1 MFPYWDKINY
11 FYRVAE
17 ASLQI
22 RWSTHL
28 AMKEQV
34 VNVLVHRLDVDPLPI
49 APPVTNV
56 IVSE

>member
-1 MFPYWDKINY
+1 MFPHY
-11 FYRVAE
+11 

-22 RWSTHL
+22 RWPTHL